1 MLQSLEN
8 WLAQHNIQLS
18 QITPIAEALGLI
30 LLMSV
35 IIHLVLHRGVVSWLK
50 RRADKSKAVWRHE
63 LFSGNLFSR
72 FALLIQGIVIGIQAN
87 LWLSEES
94 TVREVLLTLTALWV
108 VLYTLLTLFSLLDV
122 MDRLIGRTQ
131 VGRNMPVRGIIQS
144 IKIVLFVIGAL
155 LITSILIGKSP
166 IILLSGLGAMTAVV
180 MLVFKDPILGLVAG
194 VQLSANKML
203 SVGDWLEMPK
213 YGADGAVI
221 DISLTTVKVQNWD
234 KTITTIPTYALISD
248 SFKNW
253 KGMTDSGGR
262 RIKRSVLLDATSV
275 HFLSNEEVTSLTKA
289 QLLEPYMKHKV
300 EEINHYN
307 NANQIDASC
316 RINGRRLT
324 NLGSFRAYLERY
336 LRAHKGIHQH
346 MTLMV
351 RQLAP
356 SHHGIAMEIYC
367 FTNTT
372 AWVEYEHIQADI
384 FDHLY
389 AVLPEFNLRVAQAP
403 TGSDF
408 RHGLQGQSV
417 WQDMPRAPAGM
428 DLQYGTAERTASEP
442 VAG

>member
-1 MLQSLEN
+1 MLQSFEN
-8 WLAQHNIQLS
+8 WLSQYNIQLS
-18 QITPIAEALGLI
+18 QLIQIGEALGLI
-30 LLMSV
+30 LLIAI
-35 IIHLVLHRGVVSWLK
+35 IIHLVLHRGVVAWLK
-50 RRADKSKAVWRHE
+50 RSADKSQAVWRHE

-72 FALLIQGIVIGIQAN
+72 VALLIQGIVIGIQAN

-94 TVREVLLTLTALWV
+94 AIREMLLTIVALWV
-108 VLYTLLTLFSLLDV
+108 VLYAMLSLFSLLNVVDV
-122 MDRLIGRTQ
+122 LVNRTQ
-131 VGRNMPVRGIIQS
+131 VGRNMPTRGIIQS
-144 IKIVLFVIGAL
+144 VKIIVFVIAAL
-155 LITSILIGKSP
+155 LFTSILIGKSP
-166 IILLSGLGAMTAVV
+166 VILLSGLGAMTAVV

-213 YGADGAVI
+213 YGADGDVI

-262 RIKRSVLLDATSV
+262 RIKRSVMIDATSV
-275 HFLSNEEVTSLTKA
+275 HFLSDEEVADLTKA
-289 QLLEPYMKHKV
+289 QLLEPYIKNKV
-300 EEINHYN
+300 EEITLYN
-307 NANQIDASC
+307 EQHNVDDTST
-316 RINGRRLT
+316 INGRRLT

-336 LRAHKGIHQH
+336 LRAHPEIHKN

-356 SHHGIAMEIYC
+356 SHDGISMEIYC
-367 FTNTT
+367 FTTTT
-372 AWVEYEHIQADI
+372 AWVEYERIQSDI

-389 AVLPEFNLRVAQAP
+389 AVMPEFNLRVAQAP

-408 RHGLQGQSV
+408 RQWHQ
-417 WQDMPRAPAGM
+417 
-428 DLQYGTAERTASEP
+428 ERPKPNPLAQVSN
-442 VAG
+442 G